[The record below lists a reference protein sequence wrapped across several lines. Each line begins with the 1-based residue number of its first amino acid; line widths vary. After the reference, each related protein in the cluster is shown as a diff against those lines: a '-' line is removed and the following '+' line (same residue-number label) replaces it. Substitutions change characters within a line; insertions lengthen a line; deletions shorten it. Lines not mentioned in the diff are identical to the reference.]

1 MYAINVGSD
10 TNLFN
15 LYARDHETTIYTCGQ
30 CQQGF
35 QSKTLFRS
43 HVLLHVEVCI
53 CLTNQTGAISGTGT
67 AYPSGVPDF
76 TPNFWWGLCS
86 SIFSFLCCA
95 WWITAWLFYFGH
107 TVVCLFRLLLSLI
120 DPLGTLDFLFLIQI
134 KNNFISWW
142 KSKFKKYFI
151 AIIICIY

>member
-1 MYAINVGSD
+1 MQGIMRRPYINVASANKVFSQRHYSGH
-10 TNLFN
+10 TCFYMLR
-15 LYARDHETTIYTCGQ
+15 YAYAWQTMSY
-30 CQQGF
+30 
-35 QSKTLFRS
+35 S
-43 HVLLHVEVCI
+43 
-53 CLTNQTGAISGTGT
+53 TGAISGTGY
-67 AYPSGVPDF
+67 AYTSGAPDF

-120 DPLGTLDFLFLIQI
+120 DPLGTLDFLFLLQI
-134 KNNFISWW
+134 KNNCISWW

-151 AIIICIY
+151 EIIICIY